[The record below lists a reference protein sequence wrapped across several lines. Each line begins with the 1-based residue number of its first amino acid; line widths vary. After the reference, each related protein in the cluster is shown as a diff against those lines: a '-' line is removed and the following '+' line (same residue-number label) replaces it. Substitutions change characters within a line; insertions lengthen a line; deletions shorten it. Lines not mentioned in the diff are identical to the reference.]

1 MRRLLWTI
9 LLALVLTVARSH
21 GVESSA
27 DRDQAASREMSTGAN
42 RIVSLVPAVTE
53 MLFAIGAGPQVV
65 GVSSYDDFPIEVR
78 SRPKVGALIDPDF
91 ERILS
96 LRPDLV
102 VVYDS
107 QTELVMRLTRARIP
121 VFHYR
126 HAGLADITETTR
138 ELGVRV
144 GRTIAAAETARE
156 IETEL
161 AAIRTR
167 VAGRPRPRTAL
178 IFGREPGL
186 LRSLYASAGVGFMHD
201 MLVLAGGEDV
211 FADVKRQSLQVSSE
225 VLLARA
231 PDVVV
236 EVHPSS
242 GWTAER
248 LARER
253 AVWAALPSVPAVR
266 TGRIYLLADDRLS
279 IPGPRVAAAARLI
292 AAVLHP

>member
-27 DRDQAASREMSTGAN
+27 DRDQAAGREMSTGAN